1 MHELS
6 EVVDVTTKVV
16 IEMKMVVEIFFWK
29 MFIQNLNNKL
39 SWSIHARPICTIIEI
54 ASNIGLIRNC
64 EFLQT
69 QNRLHYW
76 IFRIV

>member
-1 MHELS
+1 MCILN
-6 EVVDVTTKVV
+6 
-16 IEMKMVVEIFFWK
+16 FFWK
-29 MFIQNLNNKL
+29 MLIQNLNNKL
-39 SWSIHARPICTIIEI
+39 SWSIHARPSCTKLEI